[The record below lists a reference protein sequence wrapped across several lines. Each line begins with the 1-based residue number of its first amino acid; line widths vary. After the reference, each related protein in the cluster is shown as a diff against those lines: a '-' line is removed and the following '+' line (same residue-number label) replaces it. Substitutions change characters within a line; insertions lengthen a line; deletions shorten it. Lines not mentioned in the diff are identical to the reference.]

1 MVGLMTA
8 AESAAKR
15 LKFQFPYKVDE
26 WVESPT
32 IENYHKHTAW
42 SNLTVPDSATLPE
55 DLLDLCV
62 KRGCKNYFSGE
73 HGFQGEWIMIYDL
86 CKNSPLNF
94 RYSVEAY
101 WVKDRNKIITET
113 YEDKNGDLKTRE
125 VKDRT
130 NCHMVLVARNYRGLR
145 KLNYV
150 LSVAATDGFYYRPRI
165 DLDLLFT
172 LDPED
177 VYVTSACIAG
187 WQYPDAEDVWLKIWR
202 HFGDSFFLE
211 YQANNTE
218 KQIELNKKI
227 YAMSQ
232 KYGIQTI
239 IGLDT
244 HYLNDEDR
252 VKRDNIL
259 KRKGVSYPEEEGWY
273 MDFPDGTE
281 LLRRMREQA
290 VLPDEEILYAM
301 MNTHV
306 FTSGCEEIVL
316 DTDFKIPIHPGYKDL
331 SYDERTDVLKGIL
344 NERYRAEPVK
354 SKERIEG
361 VQYEVGE
368 IKDSGT
374 TDYFIDNY
382 AIVKTATSPEYG
394 GHLTPTSRGSAASY
408 YTSKLLGFTTMD
420 RFDIEV
426 PIYPQRFITK
436 DRILASHQMPDIDLN
451 VESQEPFQK
460 AAKDIFGE
468 YSCYPLLAVGKLG
481 EKSGFKLYADIKG
494 VEASIAN
501 EISKSIDQYNEALK
515 QADDEDRDQISV
527 DDFITDKKLLQVFNE
542 SKPYQ
547 GIPEQAKVHAC
558 GFCLF
563 NGNPREPDV
572 IGYGDIRYE
581 IGLMRCHSEKT
592 GKSVVVVVVEGGFLD
607 SHGYVKDDF
616 LIVDVVG
623 IIRKLYESIGRQVPT
638 TTELRKM
645 VENDPETWKMYA
657 MGATCCLNQC
667 EKAATTKKVMIYKPK
682 SIKELAAFIAG
693 IRPGFKSLIDNFI
706 ARKPYSNGE
715 PVIDSLLEDSF
726 HYMLYQ
732 EAVMK
737 IFNYLGIP
745 MKDSYDT
752 IKKISKKKLKGE
764 ALKHVEDT
772 LEAHWLENIGNTEN
786 FAPVYKVI
794 KDSARYSFNAPH
806 AVAMANDSLYEAWM
820 KAHHTAKFYEVTLN
834 HYDKKNDKDKIA
846 ELEMEACKY
855 FGYEMG
861 TYEYGKDNTR
871 FVVDEKEKK
880 IYPSLAAVKGIG
892 KKALAD
898 LYVISQKTD
907 ADFVDLYLSTA
918 GTKVNATVFTR
929 LVQIGYFSRF
939 GTVKKLE
946 ETMNLVKHWKGTGW
960 AGRKTIS
967 KEDAKALGLTDK
979 ELRTVATDETPGG
992 NISEKRYTVKD
1003 WKGLVKLL
1011 AKKIPDEEYPLNEL
1025 LKYQIEILGYIA
1037 YKNKEFPKS
1046 LIAITNLDTRYSP
1059 KFQAY
1064 CLRDGQIAEMKV
1076 RKNRKPTD
1084 KKIRTSFSDEPFE
1097 DGDVILIKKA
1107 KEEKRKTKSAN
1118 GWVPIPGAFDWWIYD
1133 YEVVRNL

>member
-1 MVGLMTA
+1 MVDELRRA
-8 AESAAKR
+8 AER
-15 LKFQFPYKVDE
+15 LRFEFPYDIEE
-26 WVESPT
+26 WGKTLT

-73 HGFQGEWIMIYDL
+73 HGFQGEWPMIYDL
-86 CKNSPLNF
+86 CKDSPLNF

-101 WVKDRNKIITET
+101 WVKDRNKIFHEPYT
-113 YEDKNGDLKTRE
+113 DKKGVEKTRE

-130 NCHMVLVARNYRGLR
+130 NCHMVLVARNYRGIR

-150 LSVAATDGFYYRPRI
+150 LSMAASDGFYYRPRI

-172 LDPED
+172 LEPED

-187 WQYPDAEDVWLKIWR
+187 WLYPDAEDVWLEIWK

-218 KQIELNKKI
+218 KQKQLNAKI
-227 YAMSQ
+227 YEMSQ

-244 HYLNDEDR
+244 HYLSEEDR
-252 VKRDNIL
+252 IMRDNIL
-259 KRKGVSYPEEEGWY
+259 KRKKVSYPEEEGWY
-273 MDFPDGTE
+273 MDFPDGPE
-281 LLRRMREQA
+281 LLRRMREQE

-306 FTSGCEEIVL
+306 FTNGCEEIVL
-316 DTDFKIPIHPGYKDL
+316 DTDFKIPIHPNYQNL
-331 SYDERTDVLKGIL
+331 SYEERTEILKQVL
-344 NERYRAEPVK
+344 NDRYKLEPEK
-354 SKERIEG
+354 SKERVEGIRYELGEIEG
-361 VQYEVGE
+361 
-368 IKDSGT
+368 SGT
-374 TDYFIDNY
+374 VDYFIDNY
-382 AIVKTATSPEYG
+382 EIVKTATSPEYG
-394 GHLTPTSRGSAASY
+394 GHLTTTSRGSAASY

-420 RFDIEV
+420 RFDVEV

-451 VESQEPFQK
+451 VEKQEPFEK

-468 YSCYPLLAVGKLG
+468 HSCYPLLAVGKLG

-494 VEASIAN
+494 IEPSIAN
-501 EISKSIDQYNEALK
+501 DISKSIDQYNEALK
-515 QADDEDRDQISV
+515 QAEDEDKDQINV
-527 DDFITDKKLLQVFNE
+527 EDFITDEHYRQIFAE

-581 IGLMRCHSEKT
+581 IGLMRCHSEST
-592 GKSVVVVVVEGGFLD
+592 GKSVVVAVVEGGYLD
-607 SHGYVKDDF
+607 AHGYVKDDF

-623 IIRKLYESIGRQVPT
+623 IINELYTAIGRPVPT

-657 MGATCCLNQC
+657 IGATCCLNQC
-667 EKAATTKKVMIYKPK
+667 EKPSTTKKVMIYKPK

-772 LEAHWLENIGNTEN
+772 LESHWLENIGNTDN

-820 KAHHTAKFYEVTLN
+820 KAHYPSVFYEVTLN
-834 HYDKKNDKDKIA
+834 HYDKKDDKNKIA

-861 TYEYGKDNTR
+861 TYEYGKDNSR
-871 FVVDEKEKK
+871 FVVDDKEKK
-880 IYPSLAAVKGIG
+880 IYPSLASVKGIG
-892 KKALAD
+892 KKTVAD
-898 LYVISQKTD
+898 LYEISRKGCD
-907 ADFVDLYLSTA
+907 DFVDLCMSIA
-918 GTKVNATVFTR
+918 GTKVNISVFMK
-929 LVQIGYFSRF
+929 LVKIGYFKRF
-939 GTVKKLE
+939 GSVKKLE
-946 ETMNLVKHWKGTGW
+946 QTLELVQNWKGNKWEGK
-960 AGRKTIS
+960 KTLS
-967 KEDAKALGLTDK
+967 KEQARELGLSDREMK
-979 ELRTVATDETPGG
+979 TVATDETPGG

-1037 YKNKEFPKS
+1037 YKNKELPKN

-1084 KKIRTSFSDEPFE
+1084 KKIRTSFTDAPFE

-1118 GWVPIPGAFDWWIYD
+1118 GWVPIPGAYDWWIYD